1 MDYNFKHLIIM
12 ELKDFVANFADQ
24 FEDTDPDEITAETK
38 FHDLDEWDSLIAL
51 AVLNMTEKKMGKK
64 ITFDDMKKC
73 VTIENLYNV
82 ILSK

>member
-1 MDYNFKHLIIM
+1 M
-12 ELKDFVANFADQ
+12 ELKEFVANFADQ
-24 FEDTDPDEITAETK
+24 FEDTDPEEITAETK

-73 VTIENLYNV
+73 LTIENLYNV

>member
-1 MDYNFKHLIIM
+1 M
-12 ELKDFVANFADQ
+12 ELKEFVANFADQ
-24 FEDTDPDEITAETK
+24 FEDTDPEEITAETK

-73 VTIENLYNV
+73 VTVENLYNV
-82 ILSK
+82 IIAK